1 MCFLFFF
8 CLVLRELHFEC
19 CSKFPFWKNPLVIS
33 LHSHFKLKLFFLT
46 LCPVFARI
54 LLNVWTSEGIGKVTS
69 VHPMHFLTGMPAG
82 CMHFSV
88 LCSWLILVLSVL
100 LLILDF
106 SRDTAVGFATTLSLP
121 VLGRLREQV
130 VPNTVTRFLFYAMQ
144 KLNFEKGK
152 TTREL

>member
-1 MCFLFFF
+1 MSVFGP
-8 CLVLRELHFEC
+8 HF
-19 CSKFPFWKNPLVIS
+19 
-33 LHSHFKLKLFFLT
+33 
-46 LCPVFARI
+46 
-54 LLNVWTSEGIGKVTS
+54 LNVWTSEGIGKVTS
-69 VHPMHFLTGMPAG
+69 VHSMHFLTGMPAG
-82 CMHFSV
+82 CMHFSI
-88 LCSWLILVLSVL
+88 LCSWFILVLSVL

-152 TTREL
+152 TPKSCDRQLGLVLDSCFPSTKYFLIKLFGSKETLYLINPFLSVSLLI